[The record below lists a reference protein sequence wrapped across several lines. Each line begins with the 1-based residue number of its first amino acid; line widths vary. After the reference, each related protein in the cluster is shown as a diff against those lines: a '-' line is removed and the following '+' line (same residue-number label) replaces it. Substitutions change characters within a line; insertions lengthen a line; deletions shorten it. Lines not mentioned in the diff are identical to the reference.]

1 MLEYKIC
8 KAALRGPAIYS
19 YRKKTLLSKNNKIYD
34 FEILSLHI
42 LFPRSIIITEV
53 YFQKLKKITLS
64 KASGYMKTITR
75 SKYLDR
81 IIGLNGTPDIKII
94 TGIRRSGK
102 SKLMQAYIEY
112 LETHFDNVNIIF
124 IDFMDLAYEE
134 IKEYH
139 ALHSYVEKH
148 YQEGKAN
155 YLFVDE
161 VQMCPKFELAINSLY
176 SKGKYD
182 IYVTGSNAFL
192 LSADLATLFTGRYIE
207 IHMFPFSFQEYC
219 RYYDDVKDVDKLF
232 DEYSVKGGL
241 AGSYAYKT
249 EKDRT
254 NYIKEVY
261 ETIVTRDLVQKYS
274 LPNILILQRLS
285 DFLMDNIGNLTS
297 PNKVSQLLTVNETP
311 TNHVTVGK
319 YIKYLCNAFVFYDIN
334 RYDIR
339 GKKYLESSDKFYLC
353 DTGIRYAILGSRNMD
368 YGRVYENIVC
378 VELLRRG
385 YDVYVGKLYQKEI
398 DFVAQ
403 RGSEK
408 IYIQVSDDISGQET
422 FEREYSPLLRIR
434 DAYPKMIIAR
444 TRHPK
449 YSYEGIEIH
458 DIADWLLQE

>member
-1 MLEYKIC
+1 
-8 KAALRGPAIYS
+8 
-19 YRKKTLLSKNNKIYD
+19 
-34 FEILSLHI
+34 
-42 LFPRSIIITEV
+42 
-53 YFQKLKKITLS
+53 
-64 KASGYMKTITR
+64 MKTIVR
-75 SKYLDR
+75 KNYLNR
-81 IIGLNGTPDIKII
+81 IIELKDTPDIKII

-112 LETHFDNVNIIF
+112 LKTNYANINIIF
-124 IDFMDLAYEE
+124 IDFMDLEFEE

-139 ALHSYVEKH
+139 ALHSYVEQH
-148 YQEGKAN
+148 YVAGKMN

-207 IHMFPFSFQEYC
+207 IHVFPFSFQEYC
-219 RYYDDVKDVDKLF
+219 EYYSDVSDKDKLF
-232 DEYSVKGGL
+232 DEYSFKGGL
-241 AGSYAYKT
+241 AGSYLYPN
-249 EKDRT
+249 DRDRVT
-254 NYIKEVY
+254 YIKEVY
-261 ETIVTRDLVQKYS
+261 QTIVTRDLVQKYA
-274 LPNILILQRLS
+274 LPDTTVLQRLS
-285 DFLMDNIGNLTS
+285 EFLMDNISNLTS
-297 PNKVSQLLTVNETP
+297 PNKVSQLLTANNVSTS
-311 TNHVTVGK
+311 HVTVRK
-319 YIKYLCNAFVFYDIN
+319 YIKYLCNAFVFYDIK

-339 GKKYLESSDKFYLC
+339 GKKYLESSEKFYLC

-368 YGRVYENIVC
+368 YGRVYENMVC
-378 VELLRRG
+378 IELLRRG

-408 IYIQVSDDISGQET
+408 IYIQVSDNISAQET
-422 FEREYSPLLRIR
+422 FEREYSPLLQIR

-449 YSYEGIEIH
+449 YSYEGIMIY
-458 DIADWLLQE
+458 DIAEWLLEE

>member
-1 MLEYKIC
+1 
-8 KAALRGPAIYS
+8 
-19 YRKKTLLSKNNKIYD
+19 
-34 FEILSLHI
+34 
-42 LFPRSIIITEV
+42 
-53 YFQKLKKITLS
+53 
-64 KASGYMKTITR
+64 MKTIVR
-75 SKYLDR
+75 KNYLDR
-81 IIGLNGTPDIKII
+81 IIELNGTPDIKII

-102 SKLMQAYIEY
+102 SKLMQAYMEY
-112 LETHFDNVNIIF
+112 LKENYENINIIF
-124 IDFMDLAYEE
+124 IDFMDLEFEE

-139 ALHSYVEKH
+139 ALHSYVEQH
-148 YQEGKAN
+148 YVTGKIN

-207 IHMFPFSFQEYC
+207 IHVFPFSFKEYC
-219 RYYDDVKDVDKLF
+219 QYYSDVTDINKLF
-232 DEYSVKGGL
+232 DEYSFKGGL
-241 AGSYAYKT
+241 AGSYAYPNDRDKT
-249 EKDRT
+249 T
-254 NYIKEVY
+254 YIKEVY
-261 ETIVTRDLVQKYS
+261 ETIVTRDLVQKYA
-274 LPNILILQRLS
+274 LPDTTVLQRLS
-285 DFLMDNIGNLTS
+285 EFLMDNISNLTS
-297 PNKVSQLLTVNETP
+297 PNKVSQLLSANSIS

-319 YIKYLCNAFVFYDIN
+319 YIKYLCNAFLFYDIK

-339 GKKYLESSDKFYLC
+339 GKKYLESSEKFYLC

-368 YGRVYENIVC
+368 YGRVYENMIC
-378 VELLRRG
+378 IELMRRG

-403 RGSEK
+403 KGSEK
-408 IYIQVSDDISGQET
+408 IYIQVSDNISGQET
-422 FEREYSPLLRIR
+422 FERECSPLLHIR

-458 DIADWLLQE
+458 DIAEWLSKE